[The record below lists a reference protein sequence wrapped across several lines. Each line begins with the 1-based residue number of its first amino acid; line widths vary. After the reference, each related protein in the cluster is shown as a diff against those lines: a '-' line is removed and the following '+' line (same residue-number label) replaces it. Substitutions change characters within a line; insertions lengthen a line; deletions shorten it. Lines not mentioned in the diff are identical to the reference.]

1 MYTVSTLVQK
11 YSEPHIFCTQ
21 GVKTIIDSAQIEKYR
36 SILTGETD
44 DDHAAQLVRELGDRC
59 TPWSVDLL
67 LESLTIPDFK
77 LKRDVVE
84 ALFNC
89 FCKEAIEGLLVLIKL
104 GGPPLDEEITA
115 LLKDL
120 DPVPVLTNKLK
131 EWIDNPGE
139 FRSVAASIE
148 LLGYFG
154 DERTVEAI
162 VPFLTHVD
170 NPVKEAAIRSLAV
183 IGDPSCVE
191 SLLNAVH
198 YAEEYIVLQIIDL
211 IGSFQAASS
220 VLPLF
225 QLMERNEQTIL
236 EKIISILTSFPPE
249 EVEFTIENNL
259 EGSSPELLR
268 NALSLLEAAGRM
280 SACERIRTRFKKI
293 VQSQSDREEKAK
305 DLSLDFKKNGDMA
318 FLTLGGL
325 LNADTFPKFRKNV
338 KYLLTTGFLKIFLLC
353 NKLKKI
359 DSPTLKL
366 LNLMGRKL
374 LKIGGQ
380 LLVVDM
386 HAAPAAW
393 REHLLEDIE
402 CYETIREAV
411 LSFSN
416 TRISEIVIL
425 APEMLKPGTNVE
437 LQIVASLKKTVTR
450 AVKVI
455 SFDGQ
460 FLNLEW
466 FPFEEHEIF
475 KENLS
480 PSVKLILIQRLRVL
494 QFETVVVKQDHSA
507 PPSITLSRPRRGK
520 LIGFRR
526 YVRVFTDIQVVF
538 YHVVNSSK
546 IRRELKGCCK
556 NLSVKGM
563 LLVTNLEIP
572 LNDVVISVF
581 TNHPLLEG
589 EKIPGRVVQVR
600 KSISG
605 DEVYYE
611 YGISFLL
618 LTPGVQEKLTRTVYK
633 NLSALLDDSS

>member
-1 MYTVSTLVQK
+1 M
-11 YSEPHIFCTQ
+11 
-21 GVKTIIDSAQIEKYR
+21 
-36 SILTGETD
+36 
-44 DDHAAQLVRELGDRC
+44 
-59 TPWSVDLL
+59 
-67 LESLTIPDFK
+67 TIPGFK

-89 FCKEAIEGLLVLIKL
+89 FSKEAIEGLLVLIKL
-104 GGPPLDEEITA
+104 GGAPLDEEITA

-120 DPVPVLTNKLK
+120 DPVPVLINKLK

-139 FRSVAASIE
+139 FRAVAASVE

-154 DERTVEAI
+154 DERTVEMI

-170 NPVKEAAIRSLAV
+170 NPVKEAAVRSLAV
-183 IGDPSCVE
+183 IGDPTCVD

-211 IGSFQAASS
+211 IGSFRAASS

-225 QLMERNEQTIL
+225 QLMERNEQNIL
-236 EKIISILTSFPPE
+236 EKIISILSSFPPE

-268 NALSLLEAAGRM
+268 NALALLEAAGRT
-280 SACERIRTRFKKI
+280 SACQRIQTRFRETVKT
-293 VQSQSDREEKAK
+293 QSDREEKARK
-305 DLSLDFKKNGDMA
+305 LSIDFKKNGDMA

-325 LNADTFPKFRKNV
+325 LNGDTFPKFTKNV
-338 KYLLTTGFLKIFLLC
+338 KYLLTTGFFKIFLLC
-353 NKLKKI
+353 DKLEKI
-359 DSPTLKL
+359 DSPTLTL
-366 LNLMGRKL
+366 LNQMSRKIM
-374 LKIGGQ
+374 KVGGQ
-380 LLVVDM
+380 ILVVNM

-393 REHLLEDIE
+393 REHLLEDVE

-411 LSFSN
+411 VSFSN
-416 TRISEIVIL
+416 TRISEIVLL

-437 LQIVASLKKTVTR
+437 LQMVASLKKTVTR
-450 AVKVI
+450 SVKVI

-460 FLNLEW
+460 FLTLEW
-466 FPFEEHEIF
+466 FPFEEREIF
-475 KENLS
+475 KETLN
-480 PSVKLILIQRLRVL
+480 PSVKLILVDRLRVL
-494 QFETVVVKQDHSA
+494 QFESVVVKQDHS
-507 PPSITLSRPRRGK
+507 PPPFITLSRPRRGK
-520 LIGFRR
+520 LIEFRR
-526 YVRVFTDIQVVF
+526 HVRVFTDIQVVF

-546 IRRELKGCCK
+546 IQRELKGCCS
-556 NLSVKGM
+556 NLSIKGM
-563 LLVTNLEIP
+563 LLVTNYEIP
-572 LNDVVISVF
+572 LKDVVISVF

-605 DEVYYE
+605 NEVYYE

-618 LTPGVQEKLTRTVYK
+618 LTTGVQEKLTRTVYK
-633 NLSALLDDSS
+633 QLSDLLDDSS